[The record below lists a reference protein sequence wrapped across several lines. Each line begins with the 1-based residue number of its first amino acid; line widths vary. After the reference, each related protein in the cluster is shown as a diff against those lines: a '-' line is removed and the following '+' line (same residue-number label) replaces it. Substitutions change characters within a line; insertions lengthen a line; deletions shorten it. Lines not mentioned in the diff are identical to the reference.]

1 MPSTPARPPVDAAAP
16 RLPPQYELHRFASV
30 DSVVATAERL
40 ARDGAEEGT
49 LVWAD
54 AQEAAPGRLG
64 GRWEAPAGGFYA
76 ALVLRPEVPAE
87 QVLQLTYVAL
97 LSLGRST
104 AELLPGPMTMR
115 YRWPNDLL
123 LGEGKVGAVWARYPA
138 AAGAPP
144 AWLVLGVALN
154 PDVPCADEEPI
165 EEVAT
170 ARTPAATRLL
180 ERFCRHF
187 LAGINRWDTHGFD
200 ATRREWLTLAEEGGD
215 EVDAQLADGRV
226 QGRFVD
232 IDKAGRLLVERDGRR
247 RRVPLSAAYPPL
259 PAAS

>member
-1 MPSTPARPPVDAAAP
+1 MQPTQASQSSDTAAP

-30 DSVVATAERL
+30 DSVMATAERL

-64 GRWEAPAGGFYA
+64 GRWEAPTGGFYA
-76 ALVLRPEVPAE
+76 ALVLRPEVPDE
-87 QVLQLTYVAL
+87 QALQLAYVAL
-97 LSLGRST
+97 LSLGRSM

-123 LGEGKVGAVWARYPA
+123 LADAKVGAVWARYPE
-138 AAGAPP
+138 AAGAAP

-154 PDVPCADEEPI
+154 PDVPCADEEPLAGAA
-165 EEVAT
+165 AT
-170 ARTPAATRLL
+170 RTPAATRLL

-187 LAGINRWDTHGFD
+187 LAGINRWDTQGFD
-200 ATRREWLTLAEEGGD
+200 AARREWLILGEEGGD
-215 EVDAQLADGRV
+215 EVDVQLADGRV

-232 IDKAGRLLVERDGRR
+232 VDAAGRLLVERDGRR
-247 RRVPLSAAYPPL
+247 RRVPLSTAYPPL
-259 PAAS
+259 PAGS